1 MSTYLNSRADRSP
14 VRAKIDLKFW
24 FGIAVSVFFMFL
36 LFRKIDF
43 NQLWSA
49 LVRVDYRFILAAV
62 VCNFIGY
69 FFRAVRWQYL
79 LIPEKRI
86 PLSSLYPATII
97 GYMANNLLPAR
108 LGEFVRAF
116 VLAQREG
123 LQTPTVFA
131 SLVIDR
137 LFDGFT
143 VLLILMFTIFTLR
156 LPQGLAEAESMLRT
170 GGVVTFALYLGA
182 VVFLFLLKRQTVRT
196 LAWTGMILKPFPQKL
211 SDRIIPLLGSFI
223 GGIRISSR
231 GGHISA
237 LLLSSITVWVFCV
250 IPVDMVLQAFGIHLP
265 ITASMFILILL
276 VFAVMVPASPGFIG
290 TYHYACFKGLSAFGI
305 AESTAVSIALVLHGV
320 GFFPVIVAGFYHLW
334 RSKTSLS
341 GLQAAGSQQA
351 G

>member
-1 MSTYLNSRADRSP
+1 MVDWNP
-14 VRAKIDLKFW
+14 VRTKIDLKFW
-24 FGIAVSVFFMFL
+24 LGIAVSAFFMAL

-43 NQLWSA
+43 NQLWLA
-49 LVRVDYRFILAAV
+49 LVRVDYRYILLAV
-62 VCNFIGY
+62 VCTFISY
-69 FFRAVRWQYL
+69 FLRAVRWHYL

-123 LQTPTVFA
+123 LKTPTVFA

-143 VLLILMFTIFTLR
+143 VMLILLFTIFNLR
-156 LPQGLAEAESMLRT
+156 LPQGLSDSETVLRT
-170 GGVVTFALYLGA
+170 GGVVSFLLYTG
-182 VVFLFLLKRQTVRT
+182 VVAFLFLLKCQTMRT
-196 LAWTGMILKPFPQKL
+196 LAWTGILLKPFPQQL

-223 GGIRISSR
+223 GGIRMSSK
-231 GGHISA
+231 GGHIAAVLVSS
-237 LLLSSITVWVFCV
+237 LSVWLFCV
-250 IPVDMVLQAFGIHLP
+250 IPVDMVLQGFGIHLP
-265 ITASMFILILL
+265 ITASMFILVLL

-305 AESTAVSIALVLHGV
+305 PETTSVSIALIMHGTS
-320 GFFPVIVAGFYHLW
+320 FFPVIIAGLYYLW
-334 RSKTSLS
+334 KNKISLNE
-341 GLQAAGSQQA
+341 LQGVEKAR
-351 G
+351 